1 LVEANAVSRRKARS
15 SGLEGAHGE
24 LGTTMIDEEK
34 ARTESEKIVQ
44 MVDLALE
51 VDVDSLRAMRPDVEF
66 LATALDGWVAE
77 MMQTML
83 VSMDAF
89 LEYRAKLDVIVK
101 DMGLEMLKGTKE

>member
-34 ARTESEKIVQ
+34 ARSESEKLVQ
-44 MVDLALE
+44 IIDLALNI
-51 VDVDSLRAMRPDVEF
+51 DLDTIRDTRSDAEF
-66 LATALDGWVAE
+66 LAAALDGWIAD
-77 MMQTML
+77 MMGTAVQ
-83 VSMDAF
+83 SMDAL

-101 DMGLEMLKGTKE
+101 DMGLEMLKGTKL

>member
-15 SGLEGAHGE
+15 FGLEGTHWE
-24 LGTTMIDEEK
+24 LGTPMIDEEK